1 MSRILCTWEMG
12 SGLGH
17 LSHLRL
23 PIEQAVQLGHEV
35 YLAARELHRVAEVM
49 GHLTITCLQAPFKQ
63 DAILADQASFPS
75 YTHMLVRQCF
85 SSADELEVYVRA
97 WRAIFDLVKPD
108 LVLFEHSPSALIAA
122 RGYGFKKILVGN
134 GFFIPPRPRDRSEPF
149 APFVNTERVAD
160 VMEGLKSDDAVLL
173 TVINM
178 ALQRVGAQGFET
190 LHDVYAQADEQFL
203 MTWPVLDHFGERSGQ
218 RYLGVA
224 MPQTRPSP
232 KWPAAGGPKVFAY
245 LHPFASLEIL
255 LKDLAAAEVSVLL
268 YVRGL
273 PMALRHAYTSDRLHF
288 TDTMVDIS
296 AVAEQAAWVI
306 THGNHNTVANF
317 VLSGVPQLLIPRHQ
331 EHLYSALSLVTE
343 GCALMAFQDQAG
355 YANEIAA
362 MSRDRQLRERAI
374 VVQARCASTEYL
386 DAAGFVSQS
395 LQTLL
400 GVAQKNQWPLA
411 ENSTVSPALNNL
423 RLDLGCGANKRAG
436 FIGVDAVAFVGVDVI
451 FDLRQEIWPWP
462 DNSVKEVFAGHFIEH
477 LTGRERVA
485 FFNNLFRAMGVGAS
499 AVLVTPHWSH
509 ESAYGDPTHEWP
521 PVTNWT
527 YQYLNRAWREAHA
540 GHVGYACDFDIQ
552 LMTRPINSATE
563 LIAKLTKRP

>member
-1 MSRILCTWEMG
+1 MG
-12 SGLGH
+12 SDLGH

-35 YLAARELHRVAEVM
+35 YLAARDLHRVAEVM
-49 GHLTITCLQAPFKQ
+49 GHLTITCLQAPYKQ
-63 DAILADQASFPS
+63 DSILADQAAFPS

-122 RGYGFKKILVGN
+122 RDYGFKKILVGN

-149 APFVNTERVAD
+149 APFVNTARVAD

-203 MTWPVLDHFGERSGQ
+203 MTWPVLDHFGERPGQ

-224 MPQTRPSP
+224 MPQTRPPP
-232 KWPAAGGPKVFAY
+232 KWPPAGGPKVFAY

-255 LKDLAAAEVSVLL
+255 LKDLAAAKVCVLL

-273 PMALRHAYTSDRLHF
+273 PLALRQVYTSERLHF
-288 TDTMVDIS
+288 TDTMVDLS
-296 AVAEQAAWVI
+296 SVADQAAWVI
-306 THGNHNTVANF
+306 NHGNHNTVANF

-331 EHLYSALSLVTE
+331 EHLFSALSLVKE
-343 GCALMAFQDQAG
+343 GCALMAYQDQAG
-355 YANEIAA
+355 YAAEIDA
-362 MSRDRQLRERAI
+362 MNRDHRMRERAGM
-374 VVQARCASTEYL
+374 VQARCASVESL
-386 DAAGFVSQS
+386 DSAGFVMQS
-395 LQTLL
+395 FQALL
-400 GVAQKNQWPLA
+400 GTEQQNQRALA
-411 ENSTVSPALNNL
+411 ENSTDSRSVNNL
-423 RLDLGCGANKRAG
+423 RLDLGCGRNKRAG
-436 FIGVDAVAFVGVDVI
+436 FIGVDAVAFVGVDLI
-451 FDLRQEIWPWP
+451 FDLRQEIWPWQ
-462 DNSVKEVFAGHFIEH
+462 DNSVQEIFAGHFIEH
-477 LTGRERVA
+477 LTGRERIA
-485 FFNNLFRAMGVGAS
+485 FFNSLFRVMATGAS
-499 AVLVTPHWSH
+499 ATLITPHWSH
-509 ESAYGDPTHEWP
+509 ECAYGDPTHEWP
-521 PVTNWT
+521 PVTSWT
-527 YQYLNRAWREAHA
+527 YHYLNRAWREAHA
-540 GHVGYACDFDIQ
+540 AHVGYTCDFYIQ

-563 LIAKLTKRP
+563 LIAKLTKRT